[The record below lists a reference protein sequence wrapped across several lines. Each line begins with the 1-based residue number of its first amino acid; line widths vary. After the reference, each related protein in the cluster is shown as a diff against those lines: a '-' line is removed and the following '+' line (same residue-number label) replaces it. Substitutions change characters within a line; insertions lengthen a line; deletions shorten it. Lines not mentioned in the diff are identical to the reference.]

1 VLTCARCARELTPGE
16 GDFYLVRI
24 VAVADPSP
32 PVFSEEDL
40 ALDVESEVESLLARV
55 RGKSEEELMDQVYR
69 REIFH
74 LCTPC
79 YLRWIARPVAGC

>member
-1 VLTCARCARELTPGE
+1 MLTCARCALALTPGE
-16 GDFYLVRI
+16 GNFYLVRI

-32 PVFSEEDL
+32 PRFTEEDL
-40 ALDVESEVESLLARV
+40 AGDVESEVESLLARV

-69 REIFH
+69 REILY

-79 YLRWIARPVAGC
+79 YLRWIARPVADC